1 MINLSSLMRLAAGV
15 FAVGLAVSPQAAA
28 PTMPRATPDAVGLA
42 SQTLQEATAQLR
54 QLVADHVIAG
64 AVAGVARHG
73 KLVYVEPVGL
83 QDLATR
89 VPMQERTL
97 FRIYSM
103 TKSVTAVAVM
113 MLHEKGQVSLD
124 DPVEKFLPEFAHV
137 MVQPDTSAPARKPT
151 RSVTVRDLM
160 LHTSGLSHRSSDLYR
175 RLGVRSRVDTLP
187 LFVAKIARAPLMEDP
202 GTVFRYSESSSVL
215 GRIVEVVSGKPFDV
229 FLKERVFDP
238 LEMRDTSFWVA
249 PDAASRLAT
258 VYKPNAEGGLL
269 PIETEVTP
277 FTEKPALLEGAVGL
291 VSTAPDYLR
300 FCQMLLNKGEL
311 GGARL
316 LKAETVAMMTTNGLS
331 PEVLRSRGGTQGWG
345 LINANIQMSPTST
358 TVDEYSWDGTAGTI
372 FWVDPHREMITVL
385 MMQIQ
390 PTNPLGIR
398 QRFKGLVDK
407 AVVQ

>member
-1 MINLSSLMRLAAGV
+1 MNNLSRLTRLAAGV

-160 LHTSGLSHRSSDLYR
+160 LHTSGLSHRTSDLYR

-187 LFVAKIARAPLMEDP
+187 RFVAKIARAPLMEDP

-249 PDAASRLAT
+249 PDATSRLAT
-258 VYKPNAEGGLL
+258 VYQPNAEGGLL

-277 FTEKPALLEGAVGL
+277 FTDKPALVEGAVGL
-291 VSTAPDYLR
+291 VSTVPDYLA
-300 FCQMLLNKGEL
+300 FCQMLLNMGEL

-316 LKAETVAMMTTNGLS
+316 LKAETVAMMTMNGLS

-358 TVDEYSWDGTAGTI
+358 TVAEYSWDGTAGTI

>member
-1 MINLSSLMRLAAGV
+1 MNNLSRLTRLAAGV

-151 RSVTVRDLM
+151 RSVTMRDLM
-160 LHTSGLSHRSSDLYR
+160 LHTSGLSHRTSDLYR

-187 LFVAKIARAPLMEDP
+187 RFVAKIARAPLMEDP

-249 PDAASRLAT
+249 PDATSRLAT
-258 VYKPNAEGGLL
+258 VYQPNAEGGLL

-277 FTEKPALLEGAVGL
+277 FTDKPALVEGAVGL
-291 VSTAPDYLR
+291 VSTVPDYLA
-300 FCQMLLNKGEL
+300 FCQMLLNMGEL

-316 LKAETVAMMTTNGLS
+316 LKAETVAMMTMNGLS

-358 TVDEYSWDGTAGTI
+358 TVAEYSWDGTAGTI